1 MLHAFNMSAL
11 TWLLAWVLLWS
22 AALNLYGPSFVRE
35 EFAAWGYPMWMR
47 WAVGAT
53 EIVSAALMLGSA
65 PQLGAALAACVL
77 LGVLISLAR
86 AKLWL
91 RMEYPVVLLALVVLI
106 LISPQRGSLT

>member
-1 MLHAFNMSAL
+1 
-11 TWLLAWVLLWS
+11 
-22 AALNLYGPSFVRE
+22 
-35 EFAAWGYPMWMR
+35 
-47 WAVGAT
+47 
-53 EIVSAALMLGSA
+53 
-65 PQLGAALAACVL
+65 